1 MPGVQA
7 HLAVGSPKVRC
18 GAHLRLCLKVNDRM
32 TALTGDTLNSKHA
45 LRRELR
51 RQRAGLPAAARHHA
65 QRKAL
70 HHLQHYRLWRAAR
83 CVALYLAYGSEFDCG
98 EFIRLA
104 WRQHRRV
111 CVPRIVGAGHMRW
124 IALTP
129 QTSLRRNRYGIPEP
143 VGQRYL
149 AGRQQPDLILVPLLG
164 YDAAGYRLGTGGGY
178 YDRLLARRGPRPR
191 RVGVAFS
198 CQYVADLP
206 RDPWDQPLD
215 GILTERGMQWATG

>member
-32 TALTGDTLNSKHA
+32 TALMGDTLNSKRA

-51 RQRAGLPAAARHHA
+51 QQRAGLSAAARRQA

-70 HHLQHYRLWRAAR
+70 HHLQQLRLWRTAR
-83 CVALYLAYGSEFDCG
+83 TVALYLAYGSEFDCSG
-98 EFIRLA
+98 FIRLA
-104 WRQHRRV
+104 WLQHRRV
-111 CVPRIVGAGHMRW
+111 CVPRIVGAGRMRW
-124 IALTP
+124 IALSP

-149 AGRQQPDLILVPLLG
+149 TGRQRPDLMLVPLLG
-164 YDAAGYRLGTGGGY
+164 YDAAGYRLGTGGGF
-178 YDRLLARRGPRPR
+178 YDRLLARRGPRPLC
-191 RVGVAFS
+191 VGVAFS
-198 CQYVADLP
+198 AQRVADLP

>member
-32 TALTGDTLNSKHA
+32 TALTGDTLDSKRA

-51 RQRAGLPAAARHHA
+51 RQRAAIPLAAR
-65 QRKAL
+65 RKA
-70 HHLQHYRLWRAAR
+70 QHKALKKLKRLRLWQNAR
-83 CVALYLAYGSEFDCG
+83 CIALYLAYGSEFDCSD
-98 EFIRLA
+98 FIRLA
-104 WRQHRRV
+104 WRQRKCV
-111 CVPRIVGAGHMRW
+111 CVPRIVGAGRMRW
-124 IALTP
+124 IALRP
-129 QTSLRRNRYGIPEP
+129 QTALRRNRYGIAEP
-143 VGQRYL
+143 VGQRFL
-149 AGRQQPDLILVPLLG
+149 TGRQRPDLMLVPLLG
-164 YDAAGYRLGTGGGY
+164 YDAAGYRLGSGGGF

-191 RVGVAFS
+191 CLGVAFS
-198 CQYVADLP
+198 QQYVPDLP